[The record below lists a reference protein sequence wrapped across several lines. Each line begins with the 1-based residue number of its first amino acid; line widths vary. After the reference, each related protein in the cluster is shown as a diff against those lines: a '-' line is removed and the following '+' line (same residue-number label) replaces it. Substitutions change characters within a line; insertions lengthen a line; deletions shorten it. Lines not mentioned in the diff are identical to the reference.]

1 MPGSA
6 MVGVYTTAECAV
18 LRCAER
24 FGRRFVQDS
33 RPVRTRSV
41 VENILLITV
50 VACLGIGILRFAA
63 VAATIPYAAYVN
75 SRNPSQSTSIMRR
88 VKRSAPFVSWWGGRG
103 VPYREGGDYLGVVSK
118 HQTIR
123 SLGSVIGVLAEQARD
138 EGAVI
143 NRVIVPAD
151 TVALYGEASGR
162 VMTKADGTT
171 VRTVWAPFP
180 LDAASFTD
188 ILVSAETYDPLLTAG
203 QAARLAATSNLVERS
218 KSFFVAAP
226 RAGGSGTW
234 IVLARQ
240 GINSRQFLM
249 VPIELSPVGGEL

>member
-1 MPGSA
+1 
-6 MVGVYTTAECAV
+6 
-18 LRCAER
+18 
-24 FGRRFVQDS
+24 VQDS

-63 VAATIPYAAYVN
+63 VAATVPYAAYVKQ
-75 SRNPSQSTSIMRR
+75 RNAGQGASVMKR

-103 VPYREGGDYLGVVSK
+103 IPYREGGDYLGVVSK

-123 SLGSVIGVLAEQARD
+123 SLGSVIGVLAQQARD

-162 VMTKADGTT
+162 LMVKADGTT
-171 VRTVWAPFP
+171 IRTAWAPFP

-188 ILVSAETYDPLLTAG
+188 ILVSAKKYDPLLTAA
-203 QAARLAATSNLVERS
+203 QSSRLAASANLVERS

-234 IVLARQ
+234 IVLAQ
-240 GINSRQFLM
+240 PGVSSRQFLM
-249 VPIELSPVGGEL
+249 VPIELSPIGDDL

>member
-1 MPGSA
+1 MQE
-6 MVGVYTTAECAV
+6 T
-18 LRCAER
+18 
-24 FGRRFVQDS
+24 
-33 RPVRTRSV
+33 RPVRSRSV

-75 SRNPSQSTSIMRR
+75 QRKAAQGTSIMRR

-123 SLGSVIGVLAEQARD
+123 SLGSVIGVLAEQARE

-143 NRVIVPAD
+143 NRVIVPSD

-162 VMTKADGTT
+162 LMVKADGTT
-171 VRTVWAPFP
+171 VRTAWAAFP

-188 ILVSAETYDPLLTAG
+188 ILVSAKKYDPLLTAA
-203 QAARLAATSNLVERS
+203 QASRLDARTNLVERS

-234 IVLARQ
+234 IVLAQQ
-240 GINSRQFLM
+240 GRPAAASSSWCR
-249 VPIELSPVGGEL
+249 SS